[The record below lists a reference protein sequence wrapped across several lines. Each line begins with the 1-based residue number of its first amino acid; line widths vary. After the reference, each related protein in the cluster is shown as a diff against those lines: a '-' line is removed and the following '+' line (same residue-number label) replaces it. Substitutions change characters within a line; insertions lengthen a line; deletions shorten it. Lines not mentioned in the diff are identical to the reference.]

1 MISKTTIREQLEH
14 LPEEFTIDEL
24 IERLILIQ
32 KIEVGRQQSRDGEVI
47 SNEDL
52 KKEIESWFE

>member
-32 KIEVGRQQSRDGEVI
+32 KIEVAEQESKEGKVI
-47 SNEDL
+47 PDEDVDT
-52 KKEIESWFE
+52 IMESWFE

>member
-1 MISKTTIREQLEH
+1 MISKTLIREQLEY

>member
-32 KIEVGRQQSRDGEVI
+32 KIEVAEQESKEGKVI
-47 SNEDL
+47 PD
-52 KKEIESWFE
+52 KDVDAIMESWFE